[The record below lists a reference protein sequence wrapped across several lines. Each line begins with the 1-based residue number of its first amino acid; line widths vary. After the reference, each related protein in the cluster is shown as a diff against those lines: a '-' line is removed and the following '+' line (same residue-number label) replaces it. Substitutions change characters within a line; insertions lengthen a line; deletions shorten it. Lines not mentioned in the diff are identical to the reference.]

1 MLDLRNECAMTM
13 NHFFDDEQLEAISN
27 FFAGTCLTM
36 NAREV
41 FHEIER
47 LEADGCTVI
56 LNGVSETFLGGGGD
70 DDECSNS
77 GPAQLCQL
85 VDAGILS
92 CADDFCPG
100 TCAHSRECDLSCGFC
115 HRRAQLALVIHTS
128 EDCGPLQFSARTD
141 AVDAACCSE
150 LECPGGVPDSCDAAC
165 APVFDLYYK
174 EVRTRPVFNS
184 FGLCACSSQA
194 F

>member
-1 MLDLRNECAMTM
+1 MSRFCDAYGICASGCS
-13 NHFFDDEQLEAISN
+13 II
-27 FFAGTCLTM
+27 
-36 NAREV
+36 NARRLETCGRLTKSTMARWYDDD
-41 FHEIER
+41 EIER

-85 VDAGILS
+85 IDAGILS

-115 HRRAQLALVIHTS
+115 HRRAQLASVIHTS

-194 F
+194 V